1 MKTHLRYLFFLQFDC
16 LKWLLGVCLVSII
29 SFCLTVDAAKI
40 ELRSQKTQRNE
51 IVVQQGDIISLEVFA
66 DVGQVPS
73 SAAEIYLSFEPDKLR
88 VKDPTIPFDQGDFH
102 NGNVALNKSINNHEV
117 GFAIVSNALP
127 YPKGAGVIA
136 KIRFVAVAEG
146 TAEVKFNVK
155 PEDWDRGKYTFFTQF
170 NKGQAEPKSFK
181 DVVGAKIQVKKTLLQ
196 IDKFG
201 LQRFVYDNPGDNINL
216 DDFAIVSGSEGRP
229 ILNWAID
236 AEDKFGRPVEIDKN
250 GANQL
255 IIRPVLPKTRE
266 DEIKVALR
274 LSLKVGDSLA
284 VDSTVIYVV
293 NQDVPIIKAF
303 PELRFRTGAEGIILL
318 DNYVQDEDNKNAELR
333 WEVEQLPVELKVAG
347 VSLDKVD
354 RSKGI
359 VDNPPRLAFRTGN
372 PINSEQHFDINLKVT
387 DPDGNYDTATMR
399 IVVEPLPF
407 VRIDLVMPSELT
419 LLRNEEHKLE
429 LARYTDIEPKA
440 AIDEIVWDVLP
451 SEHIDVLV
459 KNLVVVLRPQQDW
472 VGSAEKI
479 VIRAIFEGKKIDES
493 SINVTV
499 FDLPEEQTRTFPIM
513 LIRNPI
519 VKNEFKVIAV
529 LSDVSEMTAAF
540 VIPEVPD
547 VLPQTVSLKKI
558 ASSREVWFCRYSLS
572 KPPIKGQKLIVS
584 IVGKDTRNQ
593 NILPSTNVFEF

>member
-1 MKTHLRYLFFLQFDC
+1 MKTHLRYLFFLQFDYI
-16 LKWLLGVCLVSII
+16 KWLLGVCLVSII
-29 SFCLTVDAAKI
+29 SLGLTVDAAKI

-51 IVVQQGDIISLEVFA
+51 IVVQQGDIISLEVFV

-88 VKDPTIPFDQGDFH
+88 VKDPAIPFDQGDFH

-127 YPKGAGVIA
+127 YPKGTGVIA
-136 KIRFVAVAEG
+136 QIRFVAVAEG
-146 TAEVKFNVK
+146 IAEVKFNVK

-216 DDFAIVSGSEGRP
+216 DDFAIVSGSEGKP

-293 NQDVPIIKAF
+293 NQDVPIIKVF

>member
-1 MKTHLRYLFFLQFDC
+1 MKTYLRYLFFLQFDC
-16 LKWLLGVCLVSII
+16 IKWLLGVCLVLIMSLG
-29 SFCLTVDAAKI
+29 LTADAAKI

-51 IVVQQGDIISLEVFA
+51 IVVQQGDIISLEVFI

-88 VKDPTIPFDQGDFH
+88 VKDPVIPFDQGDFH

-127 YPKGAGVIA
+127 YPKGTGVIA
-136 KIRFVAVAEG
+136 QIRFVAVAEG

-216 DDFAIVSGSEGRP
+216 DDFAIVSGSEGKP

-284 VDSTVIYVV
+284 VDSTIIYVV

-593 NILPSTNVFEF
+593 NIPPSTNVFEF

>member
-1 MKTHLRYLFFLQFDC
+1 MKTYLRYLFFLQFDC
-16 LKWLLGVCLVSII
+16 IKWLLGVCLVPIM
-29 SFCLTVDAAKI
+29 FLGLTADAAKI

-51 IVVQQGDIISLEVFA
+51 IVVQQGDIISLEVFI

-88 VKDPTIPFDQGDFH
+88 VKDPVIPFDQGDFH

-127 YPKGAGVIA
+127 YPKGTGVIA
-136 KIRFVAVAEG
+136 QIRFVAVAEG

-216 DDFAIVSGSEGRP
+216 DDFAIVSGSEGKP

-284 VDSTVIYVV
+284 VDSTIIYVV

-303 PELRFRTGAEGIILL
+303 PELRFRIGAEGIILL

-593 NILPSTNVFEF
+593 NIPPSTNVFEF